1 MRKNKIN
8 MEANLSSTN
17 NSLLHVQGLKIDFW
31 TEAGNLQAVR
41 GIDFLLKKGDVL
53 GIVGESGCGKSATA
67 RAILRIIPTPPGC
80 VREGKI
86 VFKGQDLLG
95 LSLKKMRKIRGKR
108 ISMIFQ
114 EPMSSLN
121 PSYTIGDQ
129 IMEAILL
136 HQETNKK
143 SARRIAIA
151 MLNKVG
157 ISDPDLR
164 MDCYPFQLSGGMRQ
178 RVMIAIALSCQP
190 DLLIADEP
198 TTALDVTI
206 QAQIMDLLEKLQA
219 ELGMSMIIITHN
231 LALIKDISSHI
242 AIMYAG
248 KIVEFARTREVF
260 EKPLHPYTQGL
271 FACIPKLTTK
281 TDLLNTIPGKLPNPI
296 RPPAG
301 CSFYSRCLQATD
313 ICAHTN
319 PPPVDVSSNHNV
331 SCHLYG
337 PNGAL

>member
-1 MRKNKIN
+1 MV
-8 MEANLSSTN
+8 ANLSSTN
-17 NSLLHVQGLKIDFW
+17 NSLLDVQGLKIDFW
-31 TEAGNLQAVR
+31 TEAGTLQAVR

-67 RAILRIIPTPPGC
+67 RAILRLIPSPPGF

-86 VFKGQDLLG
+86 FFQGRDLLG
-95 LSLKKMRKIRGKR
+95 LPLKEIRKIRGKR

-114 EPMSSLN
+114 EPMFSLN
-121 PSYTIGDQ
+121 PVYTIGNQ

-136 HQETNKK
+136 HQGTNKK
-143 SARRIAIA
+143 MARSIAIS

-157 ISDPDLR
+157 ISDADLR
-164 MDCYPFQLSGGMRQ
+164 MGYYPFQLSGGMRQ

-190 DLLIADEP
+190 NLLIADEP

-231 LALIKDISSHI
+231 LALVKNISSHI

-248 KIVEFARTREVF
+248 KIVEYARTREVF
-260 EKPLHPYTQGL
+260 DNPLHPYTRGL
-271 FACIPKLTTK
+271 FDCIPRLRTK
-281 TDLLNTIPGKLPNPI
+281 SDLLNTILGKLPDPI

-301 CSFYSRCLQATD
+301 CPFYSRCLQAMD
-313 ICAHTN
+313 ICAQSK

-337 PNGAL
+337 PGGTL